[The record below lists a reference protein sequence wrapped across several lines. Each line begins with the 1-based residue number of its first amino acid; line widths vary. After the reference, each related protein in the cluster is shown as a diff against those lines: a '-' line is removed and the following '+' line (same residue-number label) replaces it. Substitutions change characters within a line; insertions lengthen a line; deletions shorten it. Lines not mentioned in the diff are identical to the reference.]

1 MGTGGSEAL
10 ATTLVQVGGQTE
22 MAAYAEQVKILDQ
35 VGAPMAWGDRAALAA
50 TWAAVGAQMVMEG
63 FAELVKT

>member
-22 MAAYAEQVKILDQ
+22 MAAYAEQVKIWGQ
-35 VGAPMAWGDRAALAA
+35 VGAPMVWGDHAELAA
-50 TWAAVGAQMVMEG
+50 TWAAAGAQMAMEG
-63 FAELVKT
+63 FVELVKT